1 MHGIVAR
8 TAWHRRDS
16 PVLMEVMRVQGMGMQ
31 WAVVPRAVPVRD
43 LQAL

>member
-1 MHGIVAR
+1 MHGIVAAS
-8 TAWHRRDS
+8 AWHRRDS
-16 PVLMEVMRVQGMGMQ
+16 PVEVMGMQGVGMQ

>member
-1 MHGIVAR
+1 MHGMVAGS
-8 TAWHRRDS
+8 AWHRRDS
-16 PVLMEVMRVQGMGMQ
+16 PVEVMGMQAVGMQ